1 MHTLLD
7 LFCNAIGMEVNIEK
21 SFSYIH
27 KIKLDCLLE
36 LKALFQFKV
45 EKMEIGFKYL
55 VFFLKPNNYR
65 VKDWFWIIKKIE
77 KRISNWNF
85 RFLSLGGMP
94 TLIKATLQRIPIYWC
109 SLVKILASIINSI
122 RNIIFTF
129 YGQARVQRENFIWL
143 LGKLWLLQLIRED
156 GV

>member
-1 MHTLLD
+1 
-7 LFCNAIGMEVNIEK
+7 
-21 SFSYIH
+21 
-27 KIKLDCLLE
+27 
-36 LKALFQFKV
+36 
-45 EKMEIGFKYL
+45 MEIGFKYL
-55 VFFLKPNNYR
+55 GFFLKPNNYR
-65 VKDWFWIIKKIE
+65 VKDWFWHIKKIE

-143 LGKLWLLQLIRED
+143 LGKI
-156 GV
+156 